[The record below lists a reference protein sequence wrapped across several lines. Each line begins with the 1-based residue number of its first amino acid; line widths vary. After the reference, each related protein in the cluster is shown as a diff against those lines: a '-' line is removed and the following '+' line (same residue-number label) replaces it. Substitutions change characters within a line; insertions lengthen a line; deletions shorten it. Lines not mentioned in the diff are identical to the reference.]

1 MCLSQNMHTHSQT
14 LTRTTHAKNTHSEKL
29 PYSLRESFTCNLK
42 LLVSPLL
49 FFFHSLRTQP
59 KDLKSLKK
67 RMLSLL
73 RAPNLAKRG
82 GKKEAKLKALF
93 HKTTATMT
101 HEKQILLSK
110 YKSER
115 CVCRGGGG
123 GEHANNNNVIDTM
136 KTNESL

>member
-1 MCLSQNMHTHSQT
+1 MHTHSQT

-67 RMLSLL
+67 KKDAIFVKS
-73 RAPNLAKRG
+73 AKSGKEG
-82 GKKEAKLKALF
+82 GKKKR
-93 HKTTATMT
+93 
-101 HEKQILLSK
+101 Q
-110 YKSER
+110 
-115 CVCRGGGG
+115 
-123 GEHANNNNVIDTM
+123 N
-136 KTNESL
+136 

>member
-1 MCLSQNMHTHSQT
+1 MHTHSQT

-49 FFFHSLRTQP
+49 FFFSQP
-59 KDLKSLKK
+59 QNTTKGSEIIKK
-67 RMLSLL
+67 KKMLSLL

>member
-1 MCLSQNMHTHSQT
+1 MHTHSQT
-14 LTRTTHAKNTHSEKL
+14 RTRTTHAKNTHSEKL

-67 RMLSLL
+67 KKDAIFVKS
-73 RAPNLAKRG
+73 AKSGKEGG